1 MAVIEA
7 IQTQY
12 LEADVSSVTFSSIP
26 QTYEHLQLRYTLTLA
41 AASNTYQRLWLG
53 DGSADTG
60 TDYSYHVIYA
70 HDSTAGA
77 WKGTGEANGIYAGQA
92 AGNTDKAWTS
102 PTIVDIFDYVNTN
115 KNTTV
120 QILNWDGGNST
131 TNADYSTFASG
142 LWADSAA
149 VDTILIN
156 NRYANNF
163 LRGSEFT
170 LYGLNSS

>member
-7 IQTQY
+7 IQTTY
-12 LEADVSSVTFSSIP
+12 LEANASSVTFSSIP

-41 AASNTYQRLWLG
+41 AISNTYQRLWLG

-60 TDYSYHVIYA
+60 TTYSYHVIYA
-70 HDSTAGA
+70 HDSSAGV
-77 WKGTGEANGIYAGQA
+77 WKGTGESNGIYLGQA
-92 AGNTDKAWTS
+92 PGNSNRAWTS

-120 QILNWDGGNST
+120 QVFNFDGGDST
-131 TNADYSTFASG
+131 STADYVTFASG
-142 LWADSAA
+142 LWDSTAA

-156 NRYANNF
+156 NRYGNNF
-163 LRGSEFT
+163 LRGSEFS
-170 LYGLNSS
+170 LYGIQE

>member
-7 IQTQY
+7 LGTCY
-12 LEADVSSVTFSSIP
+12 LEADAASVTFSSIP

-41 AASNTYQRLWLG
+41 ATNNTYQRLWLG

-60 TDYSYHVIYA
+60 TNYAYHVIYG
-70 HDSTAGA
+70 HDSATGVH
-77 WKGTGEANGIYAGQA
+77 KGTGESNGIFLGQA
-92 AGNTDKAWTS
+92 PGNHDRAWTG
-102 PTIVDIFDYVNTN
+102 PTIVDILDYVNTN

-120 QILNWDGGNST
+120 LVSNWDGGDST
-131 TNADYSTFASG
+131 STADYLHFASG
-142 LWADSAA
+142 LWDSTAA

-156 NRYANNF
+156 NRYGNNF

-170 LYGLNSS
+170 LYGIQE

>member
-7 IQTQY
+7 IATTY
-12 LEADVSSVTFSSIP
+12 LEADAASVTFSSIP
-26 QTYEHLQLRYTLTLA
+26 QTYEHLQLRYTLALA
-41 AASNTYQRLWLG
+41 ATNNTYQRLYLG

-60 TDYSYHVIYA
+60 ANYSQHVMYG
-70 HDSTAGA
+70 HDSTTPAA
-77 WKGTGEANGIYAGQA
+77 WSGTASSHGIYLGQA
-92 AGNTDKAWTS
+92 PGSPDRAWS
-102 PTIVDIFDYVNTN
+102 GPTIVDILDYVNTN
-115 KNTTV
+115 KNTTAMV
-120 QILNWDGGNST
+120 LNWDGGTES
-131 TNADYSTFASG
+131 NADYVQFASG
-142 LWADSAA
+142 LWDDTAA

>member
-12 LEADVSSVTFSSIP
+12 LEADASSVTFSSIP

-41 AASNTYQRLWLG
+41 AESNTYQRLWLG

-60 TDYSYHVIYA
+60 TTYSYHVMYG
-70 HDSTAGA
+70 HDTTVGVF
-77 WKGTGEANGIYAGQA
+77 KGTGEANGIFLGQA
-92 AGNTDKAWTS
+92 PGNPDRAWTG
-102 PTIVDIFDYVNTN
+102 PTIVDILDYVNTN

-120 QILNWDGGNST
+120 QILNWDGGDST
-131 TNADYSTFASG
+131 STADYSTFASG
-142 LWADSAA
+142 LWDDTSA